1 MSFSLTILG
10 SSSAIPTTK
19 RFPTAQL
26 LNVDERFFLIDC
38 GEGTQIQLS
47 RFKIRLAKIND
58 IFISHLHGDHI
69 FGLFGLIS
77 TFSLMGREND
87 LNIYAEQRLEDI
99 LKSHLSYFGEDLPFQ
114 IRFHPVTSSRSKVIY
129 EDEKLTVTTIPLKHR
144 VPVCG
149 FLFREK
155 PRPLNILKDTIARF
169 EIPVKQIPL
178 IKAGAD
184 FITPDGTVIPN
195 AKLTMAP
202 FKPRSYAFLTDTR
215 MLEKNIPLLMDVDM
229 LYHEATFLQKDAGLA
244 HETFHSTAAEAAQ
257 LALKCNAGRL
267 LLGHFS
273 IRYKS
278 SSPFLEEA
286 KKIFDESYVVE
297 DGDVFTIDQIRLKR

>member
-99 LKSHLSYFGEDLPFQ
+99 LKSHLSYFGEDLPFH
-114 IRFHPVTSSRSKVIY
+114 IRFHPVTSSKSKVIY
-129 EDEKLTVTTIPLKHR
+129 EDEKLTVTSIPLKHR

-155 PRPLNILKDTIARF
+155 ARPMNILKVVIARY
-169 EIPVKQIPL
+169 EIPVKQIPP

-184 FITPDGTVIPN
+184 FVSADGTLIPN
-195 AKLTMAP
+195 EKLTMAP
-202 FKPRSYAFLTDTR
+202 FKSRSYAFLTDTR
-215 MLEKNIPLLMDVDM
+215 MLEKNVPLLKDVDL
-229 LYHEATFLQKDAGLA
+229 LYHEATFLHKDAELA
-244 HETFHSTAAEAAQ
+244 HDTYHSTAVEAAQ
-257 LALKCNAGRL
+257 LAQKCNAGRL

-278 SSPFLEEA
+278 TSPFLEEA
-286 KKIFDESYVVE
+286 RKIFEESYVVE
-297 DGDVFTIDQIRLKR
+297 DGDTFRIEQTRLKR